1 MASQSSVF
9 QGASACPPQSNTNM
23 TSISEKTATGNDVQA
38 TEKRADVASTG
49 SLKDESMNGR
59 AQILG
64 ATPEE
69 IIEAEEHARTMDLNE
84 TKRVRRLD
92 IDRQRLLIPTQRAE
106 NLIYLH
112 EHDPNFS
119 SESIIRIQAFLNNED
134 IFTNPH
140 KHEDAI
146 SDIKTEIAL
155 VTINSPYAEV
165 RAVVSN
171 KDDPSTPAGT
181 IRAWTIGLF
190 FVVLQSFVN
199 QLFSVRQPTIRLQAP
214 VIQLLSFPLGKAWE
228 KWLPVGEFTLF
239 GEKLQLNPGNF
250 NQKEH
255 MLISIMA
262 NVSTSL
268 PHSRYIIFTS
278 WLKKYFDLPFAADF
292 GFQICLSVSK
302 TAK

>member
-1 MASQSSVF
+1 MS
-9 QGASACPPQSNTNM
+9 
-23 TSISEKTATGNDVQA
+23 
-38 TEKRADVASTG
+38 
-49 SLKDESMNGR
+49 
-59 AQILG
+59 
-64 ATPEE
+64 
-69 IIEAEEHARTMDLNE
+69 
-84 TKRVRRLD
+84 
-92 IDRQRLLIPTQRAE
+92 QRAE
-106 NLIYLH
+106 TLIYFH

-119 SESIIRIQAFLNNED
+119 KESIVRLISFVNNTEL
-134 IFTNPH
+134 FQNPDEH
-140 KHEDAI
+140 ADAI
-146 SDIKTEIAL
+146 ADIKTEISL

-181 IRAWTIGLF
+181 IRAWCIGLF
-190 FVVLQSFVN
+190 FVILQSFVN

-228 KWLPVGEFTLF
+228 KWMPVGKFTLF
-239 GEKLQLNPGNF
+239 GSEMLLNPGKF

-292 GFQICLSVSK
+292 GFQICLSVRSVSQFDTSLALIK
-302 TAK
+302 TACHEPVRLWTRWIGATFPGVSIILHLASIPCHSRSQPKFTQR